1 MREIRRINLLFLRE
15 TKEESS
21 KRCSEL
27 AIPRFVLFFKED
39 NKNFT
44 RENSTIFQDFFST
57 FLQFVTSNLSAR
69 MNPQRFLIRACNCD
83 HPSISFSSRV
93 RLQLR
98 ARELIALVVH
108 TISLAYNRAR
118 RNYKSSGFDLEIRCV
133 ARSGK
138 KLRRS
143 WNFPN
148 TCDHISL
155 SLSPLS
161 FSLLCFSMLVSKP
174 DIFALEAGRDFIF
187 HFSPAVVQREYKSV
201 EAIFVVIT
209 LFPHALEI
217 ILSPSLFLSCH
228 LRFSR
233 PR

>member
-1 MREIRRINLLFLRE
+1 MW
-15 TKEESS
+15 
-21 KRCSEL
+21 
-27 AIPRFVLFFKED
+27 
-39 NKNFT
+39 
-44 RENSTIFQDFFST
+44 
-57 FLQFVTSNLSAR
+57 
-69 MNPQRFLIRACNCD
+69 
-83 HPSISFSSRV
+83 
-93 RLQLR
+93 LQLR

-233 PR
+233 ARWTRPLLGILLFLFIYLFIYWLLRFYSYYNSPRWTSLLRLSSSNCLVNDWLCNTVYLAFNRGYF